1 MHKTDSQARRALGV
15 ILLAAA
21 LALAGCA
28 SQPTT
33 QAPRNVII
41 LYADGVAATQWEFG
55 RFSSQALRNQPY
67 AVTDTILKQGAL
79 GLLTTHPHEAF
90 ATDSA
95 ATASAMSTGVK
106 TTIGAIGVDPAGKP
120 VRTAAQAAKA
130 AGKRIGLITT
140 SEIWDASPAA
150 FSVHAKNRSEGANI
164 VEQYL
169 GLEPDVL
176 LGGGADMFLPAPGG
190 KRKDG
195 KDIIAGFRAKGYT
208 VARNAAELRAAGPG
222 RLLGLFSDE
231 SLDHTIDRSGND
243 EPTLA
248 EMTEV
253 ALRTLSANSPQG
265 FFLFVENESTDTLG
279 HRNDA
284 AGLMRE
290 LWSFDDAVKV
300 ALEFQRRSPDTL
312 IIVTGDHETGALSA
326 TYAFRDLS
334 NTSSKNRFY
343 AAKAHLEMLTRTKI
357 SLDKAAEALGRKPT
371 AEALDK
377 LVAEN
382 FPGFRLDDDLR
393 QLIVNPQLLER
404 NFSYATQNA
413 LGRMVSRQ
421 TGIYWG
427 TSGHSTEP
435 VVVGALGPG
444 AERFRG
450 YFDNS
455 DFGRILHQLLE
466 RR

>member
-1 MHKTDSQARRALGV
+1 MQRNDSQLRRACGV
-15 ILLAAA
+15 ILLAA

-28 SQPTT
+28 TQPTA

-41 LYADGVAATQWEFG
+41 MYADGTAATQFEFG
-55 RFSSQALRNQPY
+55 RFSSRALRNQPY
-67 AVTDTILKQGAL
+67 AVTDTILKQGTI

-106 TTIGAIGVDPAGKP
+106 TTIGAIGVGPDGKP

-130 AGKRIGLITT
+130 GGKRIGLITT

-150 FSVHAKNRSEGANI
+150 FSVHARNRSEGASI
-164 VEQYL
+164 VDQYL
-169 GLEPDVL
+169 ALEPDVL
-176 LGGGADMFLPAPGG
+176 MGGGADLFLPAPGG

-195 KDIIAGFRAKGYT
+195 KDVIAGFRAKGYT
-208 VARNAAELRAAGPG
+208 VARNAGELRAAGTG
-222 RLLGLFSDE
+222 RLLGLFSEE
-231 SLDHTIDRSGND
+231 SLEHTIDRQGND

-248 EMTEV
+248 QMTEA
-253 ALRTLSANSPQG
+253 ALRTLSAGSPQG

-290 LWSFDDAVKV
+290 MWTFDDAVKV

-312 IIVTGDHETGALSA
+312 VIVTGDHETGALSA

-334 NTSSKNRFY
+334 STSSKNRFY
-343 AAKAHLEMLTRTKI
+343 AATPHLEMLTRIKM
-357 SLDKAAEALGRKPT
+357 SLDKAAEALGKNPS

-393 QLIVNPQLLER
+393 QAIVKQQLLER
-404 NFSYATQNA
+404 NFGYATQNA
-413 LGRMVSRQ
+413 LARMVSRQ

-435 VVVGALGPG
+435 VIVGAIGPG
-444 AERFRG
+444 AERFKG
-450 YFDNS
+450 YMDNT
-455 DFGRILHQLLE
+455 DFGRILQQLLE

>member
-1 MHKTDSQARRALGV
+1 MQRLDSQRRRALGV
-15 ILLAAA
+15 ILLAA

-28 SQPTT
+28 SQPTA

-41 LYADGVAATQWEFG
+41 MYADGAAATQFEFG
-55 RFSSQALRNQPY
+55 RFSSQALRKQPF
-67 AVTDTILKQGAL
+67 AITDTILKQGTI

-106 TTIGAIGVDPAGKP
+106 TTIGAIGVGPDGKP

-130 AGKRIGLITT
+130 GGKRIGLLTT

-150 FSVHAKNRSEGANI
+150 FSVHARSRSEGPSI

-176 LGGGADMFLPAPGG
+176 MGGGADLFLPAPSG

-195 KDIIAGFRAKGYT
+195 KDIIAGFRAKGYA
-208 VARNAAELRAAGPG
+208 VARNAAELRAAGA
-222 RLLGLFSDE
+222 RRVLGLFSEE
-231 SLDHTIDRSGND
+231 SLAHTIDREGND

-248 EMTEV
+248 QMTEA
-253 ALRTLSANSPQG
+253 ALRTLSADSPQG

-290 LWSFDDAVKV
+290 MWTFDDAVKV

-312 IIVTGDHETGALSA
+312 VIVTGDHETGALSA
-326 TYAFRDLS
+326 TYALRDLS
-334 NTSSKNRFY
+334 STSSKNRFY
-343 AAKAHLEMLTRTKI
+343 TAVPHLEMLSRIKI
-357 SLDKAAEALGRKPT
+357 SLDKANEMLGKKPS

-393 QLIVNPQLLER
+393 QAILKQQPIER
-404 NFSYATQNA
+404 NFSYPTQNA

-421 TGIYWG
+421 TGVYWG

-435 VVVGALGPG
+435 VIVGAIGPG
-444 AERFRG
+444 AERFKG
-450 YFDNS
+450 YMDNT
-455 DFGRILHQLLE
+455 DFGRILQQVLE

>member
-1 MHKTDSQARRALGV
+1 MNATHRHFVRALAV
-15 ILLAAA
+15 FLIA
-21 LALAGCA
+21 LAVAGCA
-28 SQPTT
+28 TT
-33 QAPRNVII
+33 QQAAQRPRNVII
-41 LYADGVAATQWEFG
+41 MYADGVAATQFEFG
-55 RFSSQALRNQPY
+55 RYSSEVLRNQPY
-67 AVTDTILKQGAL
+67 AVTDTVLKQGTI

-106 TTIGAIGVDPAGKP
+106 TTIGAIGVGPDGKP
-120 VRTAAQAAKA
+120 VRTAAQAAKVG
-130 AGKRIGLITT
+130 GKRIGLITT

-150 FSVHAKNRSEGANI
+150 FSVHARNRSEGANI
-164 VEQYL
+164 VDQYL
-169 GLEPDVL
+169 ALEPTVI
-176 LGGGADMFLPAPGG
+176 LGGGADFFLPKPGG
-190 KRKDG
+190 KRDDG
-195 KDIIAGFRAKGYT
+195 KDVIAGFRAKGYT
-208 VARNAAELRAAGPG
+208 IARNTAELRAAGSG

-231 SLDHTIDRSGND
+231 SLDHTIDRTGND

-253 ALRTLSANSPQG
+253 ALRVLAANSPQG

-290 LWSFDDAVKV
+290 LWAFDDAVKV

-312 IIVTGDHETGALSA
+312 VIVTGDHETGALSV
-326 TYAFRDLS
+326 TYALKDLS
-334 NTSSKNRFY
+334 TTSSKNRFY
-343 AAKAHLEMLTRTKI
+343 AAKAQLEMLTKI
-357 SLDKAAEALGRKPT
+357 KMSLDKVAEALGNKPD
-371 AEALDK
+371 AAALDK

-382 FPGFRLDDDLR
+382 FPGFKLDSDLR
-393 QLIVNPQLLER
+393 DAILKQQLLER
-404 NFSYATQNA
+404 NFSYPTQNT

-435 VVVGALGPG
+435 VIVGAIGPG
-444 AERFRG
+444 AERFKG
-450 YFDNS
+450 YMDNA
-455 DFGRILHQLLE
+455 DFGRILQQLLE
-466 RR
+466 RP

>member
-1 MHKTDSQARRALGV
+1 MQKAHRSLLNLLALIV
-15 ILLAAA
+15 VALAAA
-21 LALAGCA
+21 GCA
-28 SQPTT
+28 TQQPIA

-41 LYADGVAATQWEFG
+41 LYADGTAATQWEFG

-67 AVTDTILKQGAL
+67 AVTDTVFKHGTI

-106 TTIGAIGVDPAGKP
+106 TTIGAIGVGPDGKP
-120 VRTAAQAAKA
+120 ARTAAEVAKA

-150 FSVHAKNRSEGANI
+150 FSVHAKSRSEGPSI

-169 GLEPDVL
+169 ALEPDVL
-176 LGGGADMFLPAPGG
+176 LGGGADLFLPAPGG

-195 KDIIAGFRAKGYT
+195 KDILAAFRAKGYT
-208 VARNAAELRAAGPG
+208 VARKADELRAAGPG
-222 RLLGLFSDE
+222 RLVGLFSDE
-231 SLDHTIDRSGND
+231 ALEHTIDRQGND
-243 EPTLA
+243 EPTMA
-248 EMTEV
+248 QMTEA
-253 ALRTLSANSPQG
+253 ALRNLSANSPQG

-290 LWSFDDAVKV
+290 LWAFDDALKV
-300 ALEFQRRSPDTL
+300 ALEFQRRSPDSL
-312 IIVTGDHETGALSA
+312 VIVTGEHETGALSA
-326 TYAFRDLS
+326 TYAFRDLT
-334 NTSSKNRFY
+334 NTTSKNRFY
-343 AAKAHLEMLTRTKI
+343 TAKQHLEMLTRVKI
-357 SLDKAAEALGRKPT
+357 SLDKANEMLGKQPS

-382 FPGFRLDDDLR
+382 FPGFRLDEDVR
-393 QLIVNPQLLER
+393 QSILKQQILER
-404 NFSYATQNA
+404 NFSYATQNG

-435 VVVGALGPG
+435 VIVGAIGPG
-444 AERFRG
+444 AERFKG
-450 YFDNS
+450 YHDNT

>member
-1 MHKTDSQARRALGV
+1 MQRNHSQLQRALGV
-15 ILLAAA
+15 ILLAV

-28 SQPTT
+28 SQPTA
-33 QAPRNVII
+33 QAPRNVIVM
-41 LYADGVAATQWEFG
+41 YADGAAATQFEFG

-67 AVTDTILKQGAL
+67 AITDTILKQGTI

-106 TTIGAIGVDPAGKP
+106 TTIGAIGVGPDGKP

-130 AGKRIGLITT
+130 GGKRIGLLTT

-150 FSVHAKNRSEGANI
+150 FSVHARSRGEGASI

-176 LGGGADMFLPAPGG
+176 MGGGADLFLPAPGG

-208 VARNAAELRAAGPG
+208 VARNAAELRAAGAG
-222 RLLGLFSDE
+222 RLLGLFSGE
-231 SLDHTIDRSGND
+231 SLEHTIDRAGND

-248 EMTEV
+248 QMTEA
-253 ALRTLSANSPQG
+253 ALRTLSASSPQG

-290 LWSFDDAVKV
+290 LWTFDDAVKV

-312 IIVTGDHETGALSA
+312 VIVTGDHETGALSA
-326 TYAFRDLS
+326 TYALRDLS
-334 NTSSKNRFY
+334 STSSKNRFY
-343 AAKAHLEMLTRTKI
+343 AARSHLEMLTRVKM
-357 SLDKAAEALGRKPT
+357 SLDKAAEALGKNPS
-371 AEALDK
+371 AEALDR

-393 QLIVNPQLLER
+393 QAIVKQQLLER

-413 LGRMVSRQ
+413 LARMVSRQ

-435 VVVGALGPG
+435 VIVGALGPG
-444 AERFRG
+444 AERFKG
-450 YFDNS
+450 YMDNT
-455 DFGRILHQLLE
+455 DFGRILQQLLE

>member
-1 MHKTDSQARRALGV
+1 MNATHRHFVRALAV
-15 ILLAAA
+15 FLIA
-21 LALAGCA
+21 LAVAGCA
-28 SQPTT
+28 TT
-33 QAPRNVII
+33 QQAAQRPRNVII
-41 LYADGVAATQWEFG
+41 MYADGVAATQFEFG
-55 RFSSQALRNQPY
+55 RYSSEVLRNQPY
-67 AVTDTILKQGAL
+67 AVTDTVLKQGAI

-106 TTIGAIGVDPAGKP
+106 TTIGAIGVGPDGKP
-120 VRTAAQAAKA
+120 VRTAAQAAKVG
-130 AGKRIGLITT
+130 GKRIGLITT

-150 FSVHAKNRSEGANI
+150 FSVHARNRSEGANI
-164 VEQYL
+164 VDQYL
-169 GLEPDVL
+169 ALEPTVI
-176 LGGGADMFLPAPGG
+176 LGGGADFFLPKPGG
-190 KRKDG
+190 KRDDG
-195 KDIIAGFRAKGYT
+195 KDVIAGFRAKGYT
-208 VARNAAELRAAGPG
+208 IARNTAELRAAGSG

-231 SLDHTIDRSGND
+231 SLDHTIDRTGND

-253 ALRTLSANSPQG
+253 ALRVLAANSPQG

-290 LWSFDDAVKV
+290 LWAFDDAVKV

-312 IIVTGDHETGALSA
+312 VIVTGDHETGALSV
-326 TYAFRDLS
+326 TYALKDLS
-334 NTSSKNRFY
+334 TTSSKNRFY
-343 AAKAHLEMLTRTKI
+343 AAKAQLEMLTKI
-357 SLDKAAEALGRKPT
+357 KMSLDKVAEALGNKPD
-371 AEALDK
+371 AAALDK

-382 FPGFRLDDDLR
+382 FPGFKLDSDLR
-393 QLIVNPQLLER
+393 DAILKQQLLER
-404 NFSYATQNA
+404 NFSYPTQNT

-435 VVVGALGPG
+435 VIVGAIGPG
-444 AERFRG
+444 AERFKG
-450 YFDNS
+450 YMDNA
-455 DFGRILHQLLE
+455 DFGRILQQLLE
-466 RR
+466 RP